1 MCIMKQVSKSLVD
14 DVKLDKEVVENAKFF
29 FQIENIDYL
38 IKFLGS
44 QIDIKVELKDGVK
57 FAYLINESEVLKNKT
72 VQQIIKD
79 FSLNYDILQA
89 TKDLKSLQKIVSK
102 QELKNHVKATI
113 VLSSVFSM
121 LVKNTHKIY
130 DEAKV
135 YKFEKKD
142 DKKFEYLV
150 SQFLAFLYKYEYI
163 KDLNPM
169 SKRVATRGN
178 VLMIKNNSLGTKVL
192 NKNSANKREY
202 IKSTS
207 PKQYEMGDLINR
219 CYKTKYVARE
229 ESLRGKHL
237 SHKSPEAHIRKSSVR
252 RYRNGRMTFIKP
264 VLVNAHKATA
274 KQIEEF
280 YSYQESEEQYFN
292 KNIVNNVNY
301 KRRLIS

>member
-1 MCIMKQVSKSLVD
+1 MKQVSKSLVD
-14 DVKLDKEVVENAKFF
+14 DVKLDKEMIENAKIFF
-29 FQIENIDYL
+29 KIENIDYL

-44 QIDIKVELKDGVK
+44 QIDIKLELKDGVK

-89 TKDLKSLQKIVSK
+89 TKDLKSLQKIYSK

-130 DEAKV
+130 DEAKE

-142 DKKFEYLV
+142 NKKFEYIV

-163 KDLNPM
+163 RELKPM
-169 SKRVATRGN
+169 SKRVATRGK

-192 NKNSANKREY
+192 NKDSVNKRDY

-207 PKQYEMGDLINR
+207 PKQFEMGDLINR

-229 ESLRGKHL
+229 EAIRGKHL
-237 SHKSPEAHIRKSSVR
+237 SHKSPEPHIRQSSVR
-252 RYRNGRMTFIKP
+252 RYKNGRMTFIKP
-264 VLVNAHKATA
+264 VLVNAHKATT
-274 KQIEEF
+274 KQLEEF
-280 YSYQESEEQYFN
+280 YSYQESEELLFKN
-292 KNIVNNVNY
+292 KFIANTTNY
-301 KRRLIS
+301 EKQFVS